1 MVLAAPLSAGNWIGF
16 GFSPNGQMV
25 GSTALITTL
34 NFSKGAVVTEY
45 SLNGRSTGQVV
56 KKTGALA
63 FVGGFPEGV
72 FDAASNMVYVSFQ
85 VNLTKSAAKTDSL
98 LLAYGSLALDG
109 SINRHTDRRSIS
121 AQIATGV
128 GPKGNGAAALDK
140 KAKVHGSLQ
149 ILGWGLIL
157 PIGILIA
164 RYARAWDPAWFYL
177 HATFQLVGFVCI
189 IAGVVLGI
197 QLAKD
202 LQPPRLATHRGLGLF
217 VFALAILQVLA
228 VFWRPKKETKVRMY
242 WNWYHHLVGSLAIF
256 LAIVNIFV
264 GLNMAHSE
272 QSFRVGTVTL
282 LAILVAAF
290 IILEIVQCWRLS
302 RQRRTQ
308 QISNDQQGFQFGGS
322 V

>member
-1 MVLAAPLSAGNWIGF
+1 MNTRVRWQALKDNVTLVTTMVLAAPLSAGNWIGF

-121 AQIATGV
+121 AQIATG
-128 GPKGNGAAALDK
+128 
-140 KAKVHGSLQ
+140 
-149 ILGWGLIL
+149 
-157 PIGILIA
+157 
-164 RYARAWDPAWFYL
+164 
-177 HATFQLVGFVCI
+177 
-189 IAGVVLGI
+189 
-197 QLAKD
+197 
-202 LQPPRLATHRGLGLF
+202 
-217 VFALAILQVLA
+217 
-228 VFWRPKKETKVRMY
+228 
-242 WNWYHHLVGSLAIF
+242 IF
-256 LAIVNIFV
+256 LPSVAYCAVKW
-264 GLNMAHSE
+264 AHWMHVDM
-272 QSFRVGTVTL
+272 FGTIYESIHVL
-282 LAILVAAF
+282 
-290 IILEIVQCWRLS
+290 
-302 RQRRTQ
+302 
-308 QISNDQQGFQFGGS
+308 
-322 V
+322 